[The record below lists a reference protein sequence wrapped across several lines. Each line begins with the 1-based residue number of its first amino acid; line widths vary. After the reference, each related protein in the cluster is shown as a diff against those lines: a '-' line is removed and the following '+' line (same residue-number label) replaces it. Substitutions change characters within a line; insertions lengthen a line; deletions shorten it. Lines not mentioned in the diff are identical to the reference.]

1 MKQAR
6 VLTDLEFKRL
16 MAIVGQA
23 KYGRRNRLALMLS
36 HLAGLRVGEIAA
48 LTVRDVVDHDGKVRE
63 QIRLRGEIAKG
74 GHARVVFV
82 NEKLRREIERYRV
95 GYAAD
100 REPNAPLLLTQKKTP
115 FSANTLCQLM
125 AQIYRQAGLDGA
137 TSHSGRRWFI
147 TRLAHSGVSTK
158 VIMTLAGHKNLTTT
172 QRYIDVRDEMMKAAV
187 DLLISPH
194 AQDRHLLAAR

>member
-6 VLTDLEFKRL
+6 VLTDGEFKRVL
-16 MAIVGQA
+16 AVVAQMKHAG
-23 KYGRRNRLALMLS
+23 RNRLALMLS

-48 LTVRDVVDHDGKVRE
+48 LTVRDIIDSDGKVRE
-63 QIRLRGEIAKG
+63 QIRLSAEITKG

-82 NEKLRREIERYRV
+82 NDKLRREIERYR
-95 GYAAD
+95 AEWSND
-100 REPNAPLLLTQKKTP
+100 RLPDAPLLLTQKKTA
-115 FSANTLCQLM
+115 FCANTLCQLM
-125 AQIYRQAGLDGA
+125 AQLYRQAGLDGA

-147 TRLAHSGVSTK
+147 TRLAHSGVSPK

-187 DLLISPH
+187 ELL
-194 AQDRHLLAAR
+194 

>member
-6 VLTDLEFKRL
+6 VLTDQEFKRL
-16 MAIVGQA
+16 IAVVAQGKHA
-23 KYGRRNRLALMLS
+23 ARNRLAVMLS

-48 LTVRDVVDHDGKVRE
+48 LVVRDILDSDGKVRE
-63 QIRLRGEIAKG
+63 QIRLSSEITKG

-82 NEKLRREIERYRV
+82 GEKLRREIERYRTEWPN
-95 GYAAD
+95 D
-100 REPNAPLLLTQKKTP
+100 RKSDAPLLMTQKRTA

-125 AQIYRQAGLDGA
+125 AQLYRRAGLDGA

-147 TRLAHSGVSTK
+147 TRLAHSGVSPK

-172 QRYIDVRDEMMKAAV
+172 QRYIDVRDEMMRAAV
-187 DLLISPH
+187 ELL
-194 AQDRHLLAAR
+194 